1 MARRPRLLTP
11 DERLLWR
18 AAMKTVDPLPGR
30 AVPDEPEPPVP
41 AETPGPAEP
50 SQPAAG
56 NPLTARPATAKPPAG
71 PARPTEP
78 PPLSPGAMAGLDR
91 RTAERIRRGKLPLE
105 GQIDLHGLRQ
115 DEAHRVLAGF
125 IDRSHRDGKRAVLV
139 ITGKGTGRP
148 DSGGGVLKANVPR
161 WLNEPRLRPM
171 VLSFHP
177 ARQHHGGEGALY
189 VLLRRKR

>member
-11 DERLLWR
+11 EERLLWR
-18 AAMKTVDPLPGR
+18 AAMKTVAPLPGR
-30 AVPDEPEPPVP
+30 DLPKEPEPPASAAAGP
-41 AETPGPAEP
+41 TGTPPPPPGGAVAGKAATVKPPAEP
-50 SQPAAG
+50 
-56 NPLTARPATAKPPAG
+56 ARPA
-71 PARPTEP
+71 EP

-105 GQIDLHGLRQ
+105 GRIDLHGLRQ

-125 IDRSHRDGKRAVLV
+125 IDRSHREGKRAVLV
-139 ITGKGTGRP
+139 ITGKGTSRR

-177 ARQHHGGEGALY
+177 ARQQHGGDGALY
-189 VLLRRKR
+189 VLLRRRR